1 MASTGSGI
9 LRADVLGAGS
19 REDQGVSP
27 RAALRWGFEM
37 SLFTSKVKKKIHSAA
52 PHTPWAAGA
61 AGKEPGLP
69 PGYSQSHTDA
79 VKHARE
85 SCRCVWLPEF
95 MVKSHWFGPIIKVV
109 TLEAQLGTLEAKL
122 GQTESLGVQRAAQ
135 TPLRAGAETP
145 KPMGSPCRAELL

>member
-85 SCRCVWLPEF
+85 SCRCIWLPEF
-95 MVKSHWFGPIIKVV
+95 MVKSHWFGPIIEVV
-109 TLEAQLGTLEAKL
+109 TLEAELGTLES
-122 GQTESLGVQRAAQ
+122 QTG
-135 TPLRAGAETP
+135 TN
-145 KPMGSPCRAELL
+145 

>member
-37 SLFTSKVKKKIHSAA
+37 NLFTSKVKKKSTAL
-52 PHTPWAAGA
+52 PLNTPWAAGA

-79 VKHARE
+79 IKHARE

-95 MVKSHWFGPIIKVV
+95 MVKSHWFGPVIEVV
-109 TLEAQLGTLEAKL
+109 TLEAELGSLKAELGTLES
-122 GQTESLGVQRAAQ
+122 QTG
-135 TPLRAGAETP
+135 TN
-145 KPMGSPCRAELL
+145 